1 MKKVYY
7 LFLFSVIS
15 IASLNAQNFW
25 TGLNGPFGGVIND
38 IVSPSAGVMVVSTG
52 NGIYR
57 STDSG
62 ANWTRMSVGSDN
74 SFTDLEIDPASG
86 GSKIY
91 TGTTGGARVYI
102 STDAGAT
109 WAQLVATG
117 IVSAVNKIK
126 VTPNGTIYMS
136 DTNNRLLKSTNSG
149 AIFSTSSTFTTTIND
164 LDADNSNNIYV
175 STNEGIKVSTNG
187 GLLFLTPS
195 TGSLLSTAIVYSTVI
210 SGTSIFCLSSNGA
223 HKSTNTGGVFAL
235 INTGLVDASYSGI
248 IDLDASGNIFLCNN
262 SFSKTYTSTAASGGA
277 SWTFVGSNRTLPVTA
292 SYFQNINLYYLGLG
306 NTGVVRVTTNG
317 SLFFNSSKGIQGTS
331 VTNKIFVTP
340 NNYLFAS
347 NGGLGYYFSYDNGAN
362 WNYSATDS
370 TNRSITGFIKLSD
383 KSILGYGKGGAI
395 RSTNQGFTWAL
406 KSTQPLTELVSSN
419 GANLFSYSASAVGN
433 VNATTLLSSTDK
445 GTTWVNQAITGL
457 PVFPNPLP
465 TKIQVDAANN
475 VYLKVGNEI
484 YKVNAGT
491 TSATRLAL
499 SSATTIQDFSV
510 TGSSIFVLA
519 NSNLLFVSSDN
530 GVSFLSKNGQASA
543 SAIWAYD
550 SKNLAISTTANNF
563 FVSNDGGGIWVKQA
577 LLDASVAATDTFI
590 TPQGFLFV
598 PTTTNSIL
606 YKSTNV
612 ILPPA
617 APTNLTSIGK
627 SFDRVELLWTDNANN
642 ESDYVIE
649 SSTENNLNYSTV
661 NFGSLTTGEVDNT
674 VNKAN
679 VNVAS
684 LTQKTTYFFRVKA
697 INAAGSSSYSNEI
710 SVTTLMQCT
719 STIPNN
725 KSWTAVATA
734 DPGSTPSGP
743 GPFTNPAV
751 NIVAA
756 PNRANVFT
764 ISNFDLGIDAFLF
777 RKNTTASIM
786 ESCRETFLLENLA
799 IPNGNGTWNGTDTL
813 VLKWQEGPNGAG
825 PFQGTTTFV
834 LNQTDPTPATPTL
847 NVYIYSSTEALL
859 NWNTVPFTTQY
870 LIERSTTSGGP
881 YSPLVTVNYPTTI
894 YLDKNLTNGGSYYY
908 RIIAKNKTSSPPS
921 AEASVSLANGLFRPI
936 ENSIQLNFEN
946 QQGVS
951 WGDLDGDGDEDIAS
965 PSFVDNAGQTVPSV
979 FYENMGNG
987 KDFTR
992 RDLAVLKN
1000 ENKAI
1005 SRGIN
1010 LFDFNN
1016 DGKLDIYITRS
1027 GTVNSDSKAT
1037 SDLLL
1042 MNNGAWDF
1050 SKQNVSSSL
1059 GFENTFKSSA
1069 AADYDKDGLVDLFI
1083 GNSRADQTLNNLLL
1097 KNKEGSSLDK
1107 ILAGSLTTD
1116 LGDSRN
1122 VSWCDYDN
1130 DNDQDIFVLNSSA
1143 GEPNRLYKNNGDG
1156 TFTRVTG
1163 LIFDTDIVSSGR
1175 TISWGDIDN
1184 DGDFDLYIGSSAA
1197 SVSAIT
1203 TDRLYKNNGD
1213 GTFSNIVS
1221 PVAEIGTT
1229 TFGSSF
1235 GDIDNDGDIDLIAI
1249 NGGSNAA
1256 FPNAGANSVFI
1267 NNIVNGVSTFTKYSV
1282 NEMMTNPSIFEIG
1295 GSMADFDKDGFLDIY
1310 PAKGNT
1316 GTVDLPNF
1324 LYKNLLTNPSSNR
1337 NWIELKLIGTFSN
1350 RSAIGARITLTTNTP
1365 ARTQIREISTQTGYG
1380 SANSLIVHFGI
1391 GTATTI
1397 NNIQIKWPS
1406 GFVQN
1411 ITNPDIN
1418 KLLTITEGAKADLV
1432 FTPPATFDSK
1442 FTNTTFSVGATTNFG
1457 TISGVTLSYRKI
1469 SGTAFTELPGNFN
1482 PTSSKWEFT
1491 IDKMFCDGNG
1501 LEYNIAAK
1509 SGANTIGRL
1518 PADAAT
1524 NFYTYLNYSEADNS
1538 IPSDYIGQGG
1548 AKSNWKMF
1556 SIPFDFGTNSNVTTV
1571 FDELSSRVDK
1581 IDWRMVTYKDA
1592 AAWSEFPDGFSTL
1605 KRGQGYFINIKNA
1618 IDIKIPAAS
1627 ASNNRKNLFQLNL
1640 KKGWNQIGNP
1650 YLTPISW
1657 EDVVTLNTLTG
1668 TTNQLKTFSGASYD
1682 NATIL
1687 NPFEAG
1693 FVLADKDVTISI
1705 PFQGQTALGGRKET
1719 PNNDQDWIL
1728 PITLKQGDAE
1738 NKLGGIGMHTDAQN
1752 SYDQYDDF
1760 NAPPIFDYIEMNFAH
1775 SEHFIK
1781 RFARDVVP
1789 VQNEFTW
1796 AFDVKTNLQGNA
1808 EIKWNPLSNNFRG
1821 KGLFLFDEGV
1831 QRIINM
1837 KTETS
1842 YTFQPAISK
1851 NFKIYFGEGIEKKI
1865 IPNRVLLSNPFPNPT
1880 NGETTINFTLA
1891 DGTGYYQVTLEI
1903 YDLIGKKITTLVD
1916 GDLIPGFY
1924 STTLDVNQMELASG
1938 LYTCVLRVA
1947 DEKGQQMQSQKII
1960 ITK

>member
-7 LFLFSVIS
+7 LFLFSVIAITS
-15 IASLNAQNFW
+15 VNAQGFW

-38 IVSPSAGVMVVSTG
+38 IVSPSAGVMVVSTA

-62 ANWTRMSVGSDN
+62 ANWTRINVGSDN
-74 SFTDLEIDPASG
+74 SFTDLEIDPSSG
-86 GSKIY
+86 GNKIY
-91 TGTTGGARVYI
+91 AGTTGGARFYI
-102 STDAGAT
+102 SIDAGAT
-109 WAQLVATG
+109 WAQPVATG

-126 VTPNGTIYMS
+126 ITANGTIYMS
-136 DTNNRLLKSTNSG
+136 DTNNRLLRSTNSG
-149 AIFSTSSTFTTTIND
+149 AIFTTPSIFTAAIND

-187 GLLFLTPS
+187 GLSFLTPS

-277 SWTFVGSNRTLPVTA
+277 SWTFVGSNKAQSVTA
-292 SYFQNINLYYLGLG
+292 SYFQNINTYYLGLG
-306 NTGVVRVTTNG
+306 NTGFVRVTTNG
-317 SLFFNSSKGIQGTS
+317 SLFFNSSKGIKGTS
-331 VTNKIFVTP
+331 VTNKIFVTTP
-340 NNYLFAS
+340 NNYLFTS
-347 NGGLGYYFSYDNGAN
+347 NGGLGYYYSYDNGTN

-406 KSTQPLTELVSSN
+406 KSIQSLAELVSSN
-419 GANLFSYSASAVGN
+419 GTNLFSYSTSSSGN
-433 VNATTLLSSTDK
+433 VNVTSLLSSTDK
-445 GTTWVNQAITGL
+445 GVTWANQSITGL
-457 PVFPNPLP
+457 PASPNPLP
-465 TKIQVDAANN
+465 TKIQVDGTNN
-475 VYLKVGNEI
+475 IYFKAGNEI

-491 TSATRLAL
+491 TVATKLVL
-499 SSATTIQDFSV
+499 SNVTTIQDFSV

-530 GVSFLSKNGQASA
+530 GASFISKNGQASA

-563 FVSNDGGGIWVKQA
+563 FISNDGGGIWIRQA
-577 LLDASVAATDTFI
+577 LIDAQATATDIFV
-590 TPQGFLFV
+590 TPEGFLYV
-598 PTTTNSIL
+598 PTTINSIL

-617 APTNLTSIGK
+617 APTNLITIGK
-627 SFDRVELLWTDNANN
+627 SFDRVELLWTDNSIN
-642 ESDYVIE
+642 ESDYIVE
-649 SSTENNLNYSTV
+649 FSVGNNLNYSIF
-661 NFGSLTTGEVDNT
+661 NLGNLTTGEVLSS
-674 VNKAN
+674 VNKVN
-679 VNVAS
+679 VNVPS
-684 LTQKTTYFFRVKA
+684 LTKETQYFFRVKA
-697 INAAGSSSYSNEI
+697 INSAGSSSYSNEI
-710 SVTTLMQCT
+710 SVTTLGQCA
-719 STIPNN
+719 SSIPNN
-725 KSWTAVATA
+725 KSWTATAVA

-743 GPFTNPAV
+743 GPFTSSVV
-751 NIVAA
+751 NIVAV
-756 PNRANVFT
+756 PNRANAFT

-777 RKNTTASIM
+777 RKNTSASIM

-799 IPNGNGTWNGTDTL
+799 IPNGNGSWNGTNTL
-813 VLKWQEGPNGAG
+813 VLKWQEGPYGAG

-834 LNQTDPTPATPTL
+834 LNPTDPTPAIPTL
-847 NVYIYSSTEALL
+847 NVYIFSSTEALL

-870 LIERSTTSGGP
+870 SIERSTTSGGP
-881 YSPLVTVNYPTTI
+881 YSPLATVNYPTTI

-908 RIIAKNKTSSPPS
+908 RIVAKNMTSSPPS

-946 QQGVS
+946 QQGIS

-965 PSFVDNAGQTVPSV
+965 PSFTDNAGQTVPPV

-1010 LFDFNN
+1010 IFDFNN
-1016 DGKLDIYITRS
+1016 DGKLDVYIARLDVT
-1027 GTVNSDSKAT
+1027 
-1037 SDLLL
+1037 DLLL
-1042 MNNGAWDF
+1042 INNGAWDF
-1050 SKQNVSSSL
+1050 TKKNVAQTEKNVNFL
-1059 GFENTFKSSA
+1059 KSSA

-1083 GNSRADQTLNNLLL
+1083 GNSNGDQTLNNLLL

-1107 ILAGSLTTD
+1107 ILTGSLTTD
-1116 LGDSRN
+1116 LGDCRN

-1130 DNDQDIFVLNSSA
+1130 DNDQDIFVLNSSF
-1143 GEPNRLYKNNGDG
+1143 GQPNRLYKNNGDG
-1156 TFTRVTG
+1156 TFIRVTG

-1203 TDRLYKNNGD
+1203 ADRLYKNNGD
-1213 GTFSNIVS
+1213 GTFSIVVS
-1221 PVAEIGTT
+1221 PVAELATT
-1229 TFGSSF
+1229 TLGSSF

-1249 NGGSNAA
+1249 NGGSNAT
-1256 FPNAGANSVFI
+1256 FLNAGANSIFI
-1267 NNIVNGVSTFTKYSV
+1267 NDIVGGVSTFTKYSV
-1282 NEMMTNPSIFEIG
+1282 NEMMTNPNIFEVG
-1295 GSMADFDKDGFLDIY
+1295 GAMADFDKDGFLDIY
-1310 PAKGNT
+1310 PAKGST
-1316 GTVDLPNF
+1316 VSVDLPNF
-1324 LYKNLLTNPSSNR
+1324 LYKNLLTNLSSNR

-1350 RSAIGARITLTTNTP
+1350 KSAIGARITLTTNTP

-1397 NNIQIKWPS
+1397 NNIQIKWPN

-1411 ITNPDIN
+1411 IANPTIN
-1418 KLLTITEGAKADLV
+1418 QILTISEGAKADLV
-1432 FTPPATFDSK
+1432 FTPPTTFDSK
-1442 FTNTTFSVGATTNFG
+1442 FDNVTFSVGATTNFG
-1457 TISGVTLSYRKI
+1457 TISSVVLSYRKI
-1469 SGTAFTELPGNFN
+1469 GGTAFTDLPGVFN
-1482 PTSSKWEFT
+1482 PTSNKWEF
-1491 IDKMFCDGNG
+1491 IIKRNFCDGNG

-1538 IPSDYIGQGG
+1538 IPAKYVGQGG
-1548 AKSNWKMF
+1548 DKSNWKMF
-1556 SIPFDFGTNSNVTTV
+1556 SIPFDLGNNKNVTTV
-1571 FDELSSRVDK
+1571 FDELSGRVDK

-1592 AAWSEFPDGFSTL
+1592 TAWSEFPDGFSTL
-1605 KRGQGYFINIKNA
+1605 NRGQGYFINIKNS

-1627 ASNNRKNLFQLNL
+1627 TSNNRKDLFKMDL

-1657 EDVVTLNTLTG
+1657 EDVVALNTITG
-1668 TTNQLKTFSGASYD
+1668 PTTQLKTFSGASYD
-1682 NATIL
+1682 NATVL
-1687 NPFEAG
+1687 QPFEGG
-1693 FVLADKDVTISI
+1693 FVLADKDLTISI
-1705 PFQGQTALGGRKET
+1705 PFQGQTAIGGRKET
-1719 PNNDQDWIL
+1719 PISNQDWLL
-1728 PITLKQGDAE
+1728 PITLKQGEVE
-1738 NKLGGIGMHTDAQN
+1738 NTLGGIGMHTDAQT
-1752 SYDQYDDF
+1752 SYDQFDDF
-1760 NAPPIFDYIEMNFAH
+1760 NAPPIFDYIEINFAH
-1775 SEHFIK
+1775 PEHFVK

-1796 AFDVKTNLQGNA
+1796 AFDVKANQQDNA
-1808 EIKWNPLSNNFRG
+1808 EIKWNDVSNNLG
-1821 KGLFLFDEGV
+1821 DKDLFLFDEGL
-1831 QRIINM
+1831 QKIINM
-1837 KTETS
+1837 KNVTS
-1842 YTFQPAISK
+1842 YSLQPSISK
-1851 NFKIYFGEGIEKKI
+1851 NFKIYFGENVEKKI
-1865 IPNRVLLSNPFPNPT
+1865 IPNRVLLSNAFPNPT
-1880 NGETTINFTLA
+1880 NGETTVNFTLA
-1891 DGTGYYQVTLEI
+1891 DGIGYYQVKLEI
-1903 YDLIGKKITTLVD
+1903 YDLIGKKITTLVE

-1924 STTLDVNQMELASG
+1924 STTLNANQMELASG
-1938 LYTCVLRVA
+1938 LYTCILRVA
-1947 DEKGQQMQSQKII
+1947 DEKGQQMQSQKIV